1 MKFEKNPKYNT
12 YALLALIV
20 AAFSGVLVSLA
31 VHADAVGKMLSRL
44 LAVFS
49 PLFYAAVIM
58 LVLLPGVDFF
68 NEKFRRALKK
78 RKHYKKKAEI
88 LSIVCVYLILL
99 VVIVLAVVIIIP
111 QFSVL
116 YRFLIDSTDYLVAVD
131 KFSADLAERSE
142 FFGDRFATLIDQLEG
157 ALFDS
162 VKALPAFA
170 TKIATALSQIVT
182 RVSDWILGLIIS
194 VYALIRRARLKA
206 IIRKINAALFPKNAS
221 ARVANVCREL
231 YHHTVWFFS
240 GRAYSML
247 VLAVAFYIVL
257 WLMGLK
263 FHPVICLVIAICSLV
278 PVFGMLIGGVV
289 STLVVLITDTGM
301 TVWFL
306 LVFTVIMILN
316 HLFVRPRLTNRE
328 VRTSLGTTMIC
339 VLIGYFL
346 LNLTGA
352 LFAVPVY
359 VTVRNLFGKWRDKKT
374 AQTEEKREQAN
385 M

>member
-20 AAFSGVLVSLA
+20 AAFSGLLVSLA
-31 VHADAVGKMLSRL
+31 VHADSVGNVISRIIS
-44 LAVFS
+44 VFL

-58 LVLLPGVDFF
+58 LVLLPGVNFF
-68 NEKFRRALKK
+68 GERFRRLLKK
-78 RKHYKKKAEI
+78 RKNYEKKAEI
-88 LSIVCVYLILL
+88 LSIVCIYLILIG
-99 VVIVLAVVIIIP
+99 VIVLAVAIIIP
-111 QFSVL
+111 QFSIL
-116 YRFLIDSTDYLVAVD
+116 YQFIIGSTDYIAAVD
-131 KFSADLAERSE
+131 KFSSNLAEQSE
-142 FFGDRFATLIDQLEG
+142 FLGERFVSLIEQLEG
-157 ALFDS
+157 AFFDW
-162 VKALPAFA
+162 VKALPTFA
-170 TKIATALSQIVT
+170 TKIAAALSQIVT
-182 RVSDWILGLIIS
+182 RVSDWVLGLIIS

-206 IIRKINAALFPKNAS
+206 IIRKINAALFPEKSS

-240 GRAYSML
+240 GRAYNML
-247 VLAVAFYIVL
+247 ALAVVFYCVFL
-257 WLMGLK
+257 LMGLK

-278 PVFGMLIGGVV
+278 PVFGMLVGGAV
-289 STLVVLITDTGM
+289 STLIVLITDTQM

-316 HLFVRPRLTNRE
+316 HLFIRPRLTNEE
-328 VRTSLGTTMIC
+328 VRISLGTTMIC
-339 VLIGYFL
+339 VLVGYFL

-359 VTVRNLFGKWRDKKT
+359 VTVRKLFGKWRYKKLCE
-374 AQTEEKREQAN
+374 AEEKAD